1 MNIFWFRR
9 DLRIEDNV
17 GLFHALNDEE
27 EVLPIF
33 IFDEKIL
40 SELPKDDA
48 RVTFI
53 HELLSKI
60 QIKLQEN
67 GKSLAVFHGEPK
79 AIFEKLI
86 QENKIKTV
94 YTNHDYEP
102 YARKRDKEMNQLF
115 KDNDIEFKTSKDQ
128 VIFEK
133 SEVVKDDG
141 TPYVVYTPF
150 SKKWKEALSKI
161 KLNHY
166 NSEDKLDKITN
177 HSYPFLSLKD
187 IGFEVSEIKVTPF
200 DIGDKVISNYE
211 ETRNFPSLNGT
222 SMLRNSFA
230 FWSCFYSKNGKSCCN
245 FSK

>member
-17 GLFHALNDEE
+17 GLFHALSSNE

-33 IFDEKIL
+33 IFDEIIL

-53 HELLSKI
+53 HEQLEKI
-60 QIKLQEN
+60 QSELNKI
-67 GKSLAVFHGEPK
+67 GKSLAVFHGNPIEV
-79 AIFEKLI
+79 FTKLI
-86 QENKIKTV
+86 SENKITSV

-115 KDNDIEFKTSKDQ
+115 VSKGISFLTSKDQ

-141 TPYVVYTPF
+141 TPYVVYTPYT
-150 SKKWKEALSKI
+150 KKWKK
-161 KLNHY
+161 K
-166 NSEDKLDKITN
+166 K
-177 HSYPFLSLKD
+177 
-187 IGFEVSEIKVTPF
+187 
-200 DIGDKVISNYE
+200 
-211 ETRNFPSLNGT
+211 
-222 SMLRNSFA
+222 
-230 FWSCFYSKNGKSCCN
+230 
-245 FSK
+245 